1 MPVLPDSVER
11 VAREIRE
18 DILRQRYRPGDR
30 LPSERELAERLKVN
44 RGAVREAF
52 RALAQLGLIVISPGG
67 ARAAAVEDASLDV
80 LGHLIALDELPDL
93 ALAQQVLEA
102 NGVLVYGWFRLL
114 VERGG
119 DDEIDAVRERLR
131 AMSDATVSDAEY
143 ARQWDHFVNGIADC
157 TANLVLRLM
166 RRGMRLHFWER
177 LADAGVDS
185 KLQRDLFAPIA
196 AEMDAA
202 LERRD
207 AAGAAEI
214 AYSLMRLHRERAL
227 EVLEQEHA
235 RAGQGAGDRRPWQAT
250 EPAVSNPNQRPL
262 GSPSHEPSES
272 IDER

>member
-1 MPVLPDSVER
+1 MSVLPQNVER

-30 LPSERELAERLKVN
+30 LPSERELAERLQVN

-80 LGHLIALDELPDL
+80 LGHLIALDELPEL
-93 ALAQQVLEA
+93 TLAQEVLEA
-102 NGVLVYGWFRLL
+102 NGILVYGWFRLL
-114 VERGG
+114 VEKGR
-119 DDEIDAVRERLR
+119 DDEIDAVREKLR
-131 AMSDATVSDAEY
+131 AMSDPAISDAEY
-143 ARQWDHFVNGIADC
+143 ARRWEHFVNGIADRSS
-157 TANLVLRLM
+157 NLVLRLM

-177 LADAGVDS
+177 LSAAGVDS
-185 KLQRDLFAPIA
+185 MLQRDLFAPIGA
-196 AEMDAA
+196 KMDAA

-227 EVLEQEHA
+227 KILVEEHA
-235 RAGQGAGDRRPWQAT
+235 RAGQGGRHRHSPP
-250 EPAVSNPNQRPL
+250 PADPRVPNQRPL
-262 GSPSHEPSES
+262 ENATHEP